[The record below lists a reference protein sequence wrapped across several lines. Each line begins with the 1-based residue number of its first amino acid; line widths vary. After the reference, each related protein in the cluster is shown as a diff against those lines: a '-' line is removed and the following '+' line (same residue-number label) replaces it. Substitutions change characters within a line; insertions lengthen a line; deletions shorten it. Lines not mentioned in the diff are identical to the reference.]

1 MNQLVRPKIA
11 ASACPHDCPST
22 CALEVEVFDGRTI
35 GRVRGAEDNTYTA
48 GVICAKVARYA
59 ERVHHPDRLKH
70 PLRRTGAKG
79 TGQFAPISWDDA
91 LDLVAEKF
99 LRAEEKHGSET
110 VWPYFYAGTMGF
122 VMRDGIHRL
131 RHAKRYSGFF
141 STICVNAAWT
151 GFIAGTGKLA
161 GADPREMAK
170 SDLVVIW
177 GTNAVNTQVNV
188 MTHATRARK
197 QRGAKLVAIDVYMNS
212 TMKQADLPVLI
223 RPGTDGALACAV
235 MHCLFR
241 DGKADWDYLRRYT
254 DAPDELAAHLQTRGP
269 AWASKI
275 TGCAVETIEEFARL
289 VGERKRAYFRLGYGF
304 SRSRN
309 GVVNMHAASCIAAVI
324 GAWRYEGGGAFH
336 NNGAIFHLDT
346 SLIDGSDVRDRS
358 IRMLD
363 QSRIGPILTGDAEAL
378 LGGPP
383 VTAMLIQNTNPVSV
397 APDQELV
404 KRGFAR
410 DDLFVCVH
418 EQFMTD
424 TAKLADVILPA
435 TMFVEH
441 DDIYTAGGSQYILLG
456 PKLIEP
462 PGECRSNHEVNC
474 ALAARVGAEHPGF
487 AMTPRELIDGTLRK
501 SGWGTLAEL
510 EANRWIDCQPDFA
523 TAHYL
528 NGFAYPDGKFRFK
541 PDWPQVPFH
550 RWHRNVPSAALPKLP
565 DHWDVIEEADTE
577 HPFRLATSPARGFL
591 NSSFTETATSLASER
606 RPEVMIHP
614 TDAAMLAV
622 GDGDEVVLGNRRG
635 QVRLHAKLFDGVR
648 RGVLIAESLW
658 PNSAYA
664 DGRGI
669 NTLTGSDSIAPFGG
683 AAFHDNKVWLK
694 PAAHA

>member
-1 MNQLVRPKIA
+1 MNQLVRPRIA

-22 CALEVEVFDGRTI
+22 CALEVEVFDGQTI
-35 GRVRGAEDNTYTA
+35 GRVRGAKDNAYTA

-59 ERVHHPDRLKH
+59 ERVHHPDRLKA
-70 PLRRTGAKG
+70 PLRRVGGKG
-79 TGQFAPISWDDA
+79 SGKFAPISWDDA

-99 LRAEEKHGSET
+99 QRAEEKHGSQA
-110 VWPYFYAGTMGF
+110 VWPYLYAGTMGY

-131 RHAKRYSGFF
+131 RHAKKYSGFF
-141 STICVNAAWT
+141 STICVNPAWT

-161 GADPREMAK
+161 GSDPREMAK

-197 QRGAKLVAIDVYMNS
+197 ERGAKIVAIDVYMNS
-212 TMKQADLPVLI
+212 TMKQADLAVLI

-241 DGKADWDYLRRYT
+241 DGNADWDYLHRYT
-254 DAPDELAAHLQTRGP
+254 DAPKDLAEHLRTRDP
-269 AWASKI
+269 AWASAI
-275 TGCAVETIEEFARL
+275 TGCPVETIEAFARMA
-289 VGERKRAYFRLGYGF
+289 GERKRAYFRLGYGF

-309 GVVNMHAASCIAAVI
+309 GATNMHAASCIAAVT
-324 GAWRYEGGGAFH
+324 GAWQLEGGGAFH
-336 NNGAIFHLDT
+336 NNGAVFHLDT
-346 SLIDGSDVRDRS
+346 SLIDGGDLRDPAV
-358 IRMLD
+358 RMLD
-363 QSRIGPILTGDAEAL
+363 QSRIGAILTGDAEAL
-378 LGGPP
+378 QGGPP
-383 VTAMLIQNTNPVSV
+383 VTAMMIQNTNPLSV
-397 APDQELV
+397 APDQNTV

-424 TAKLADVILPA
+424 TAKVADIVLPA

-462 PGECRSNHEVNC
+462 PGECRSNHDVIC
-474 ALAARVGAEHPGF
+474 ALGKRLGAEHPGF
-487 AMTPRELIDGTLRK
+487 AMTPRQLIDGTLRK
-501 SGWGTLAEL
+501 SGWGSFADIEK
-510 EANRWIDCQPDFA
+510 NRWIDCQTDFA

-541 PDWPQVPFH
+541 PDWPSVPFR
-550 RWHRNVPSAALPKLP
+550 RWHRNVPSRPFTTLP
-565 DHWDVIEEADTE
+565 DHWEVIEEADAE

-591 NSSFTETATSLASER
+591 NSSFTETPTSLGNER

-614 TDAAMLAV
+614 DDAATLGVAA
-622 GDGDEVVLGNRRG
+622 GDEVTLGNRRG
-635 QVRLHAKLFDGVR
+635 EVRLHAKLFDGVR
-648 RGVLIAESLW
+648 RGVLIAESIW

-664 DGRGI
+664 DGCGI
-669 NTLTGSDSIAPFGG
+669 NTLTGADSIAPFGG
-683 AAFHDNKVWLK
+683 AAFHDNKVWLRK
-694 PAAHA
+694 RG